1 MALRG
6 GGPWPATA
14 PPRSRF
20 PRSGALPTSPPPPL
34 SPSLASA
41 AAVACAAYS
50 EPLRVLREVGQVD
63 GVRLEEGKRVE

>member
-1 MALRG
+1 MACNSAAALSLSEERR
-6 GGPWPATA
+6 
-14 PPRSRF
+14 PPY
-20 PRSGALPTSPPPPL
+20 LPPPPL